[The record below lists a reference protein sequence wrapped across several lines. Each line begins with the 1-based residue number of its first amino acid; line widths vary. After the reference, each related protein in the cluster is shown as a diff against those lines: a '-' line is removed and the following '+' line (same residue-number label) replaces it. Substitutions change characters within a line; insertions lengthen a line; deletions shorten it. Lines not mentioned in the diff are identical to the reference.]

1 MTATLTES
9 ITVPGVYDIP
19 ADVYHRD
26 PVEGGSLSSSGA
38 RRLLESPA
46 RFRYDQ
52 DHPSAP
58 KREFDLGH
66 AAHQLVLGAGP
77 ELVYIDADEW
87 RTKAVK
93 EEVAAV
99 RAAGK
104 VPLRPSDWAAVLDMA
119 AALRKHPLAGPLLTA
134 GSGVA
139 EQTVVW
145 RDATTGMW
153 CRAMVDWLRGR
164 IVVDYKTTTDASN
177 DALRRAI
184 ATYGYYIQAA
194 HYLDGVAAVTG
205 IEAGFLFMAQEKDP
219 PYLVNVVQCDD
230 EYLAIGR
237 ARIARAREIYR
248 DCTESGI
255 WPGYPTDDIPT
266 LSPPRWLAYQHEETH
281 LEY

>member
-1 MTATLTES
+1 VSATLTES
-9 ITVPGVYDIP
+9 ITVAGLYDIP
-19 ADVYHRD
+19 AEQYHRD
-26 PVEGGSLSSSGA
+26 PVEGGSLSSTGA
-38 RRLLESPA
+38 RRLLASPA

-58 KREFDLGH
+58 KKEYDLGH

-77 ELVYIDADEW
+77 ELVRVDADEW
-87 RTKAVK
+87 RTKAIK
-93 EEVAAV
+93 EHVAAI
-99 RAAGK
+99 RTAGA
-104 VPLRPSDWAAVLDMA
+104 VPLRPADWDAVRAMA
-119 AALRKHPLAGPLLTA
+119 EQLRRHPLAGPLLSS
-134 GSGVA
+134 GGVA

-145 RDATTGMW
+145 RDERTGVM
-153 CRAMVDWLRGR
+153 CRAMIDYRTGR
-164 IVVDYKTTTDASN
+164 IVADYKTTTDASN

-194 HYLDGVAAVTG
+194 HYLDGIAAVTG
-205 IEAGFLFMAQEKDP
+205 VEAGFLFMAQEKDP

-266 LSPPRWLAYQHEETH
+266 LSPPRWLAYQHEET
-281 LEY
+281 L